1 MSETSAFRLW
11 ISVSRAPDVRGAWL
25 AHCLDLDVMAQS
37 DSLAHAFDDVRA
49 AAGFLLADDLRA
61 GRDPLATRATAPA
74 AAWAELWRV
83 IDLAEKR
90 PRRTRPGPPG
100 AGDGLRRAVRGP
112 CAAGFTRQ
120 ACRDQA
126 AEEAAGRSAARTG
139 DLRAARDGVGC
150 ARSVPRH
157 RSRAAKAR
165 DHGRG
170 TAPWVAIGSSPML
183 RGRAR

>member
-90 PRRTRPGPPG
+90 PPGEPVP
-100 AGDGLRRAVRGP
+100 AHQERVTVFVAQCVVHVQRASRDKRV
-112 CAAGFTRQ
+112 ATKRQ
-120 ACRDQA
+120 KKLPDEVPLALAIYEQRA
-126 AEEAAGRSAARTG
+126 TG
-139 DLRAARDGVGC
+139 
-150 ARSVPRH
+150 
-157 RSRAAKAR
+157 
-165 DHGRG
+165 
-170 TAPWVAIGSSPML
+170 
-183 RGRAR
+183 